1 VAFSFE
7 KGTNILNSVTMT
19 ERKAAFDSPEA
30 VACVEA
36 AMQGM
41 DFAALAVS
49 MNAASGGALRT
60 PEARNVIRLVGL
72 AALRQPGRAVLV
84 AGAGAQ
90 VEGDRL
96 VIFLGHEIG
105 GAKVP

>member
-1 VAFSFE
+1 MEA
-7 KGTNILNSVTMT
+7 K
-19 ERKAAFDSPEA
+19 KAAFDSPEA
-30 VACVEA
+30 VACVER

-49 MNAASGGALRT
+49 MNGATDGALRAG
-60 PEARNVIRLVGL
+60 EARNVIRLVGL

-105 GAKVP
+105 GATVPKL